1 MFVGVKMQIF
11 LRSQQLHCVQ
21 AEQSDAI
28 SSLKEK
34 IRDAEGINIEEQV
47 VYMFYYIF
55 EI

>member
-1 MFVGVKMQIF
+1 MQIF